1 MRNSSKSAL
10 VALIIPFV
18 LPACSVF
25 ERPRYVE
32 PIDPSNV
39 LLRET
44 EPTVYNVIKVTPEE
58 WQMLSK
64 ETREAIFDHNCTF
77 AKRNPD
83 AVPGFD
89 SRDCDRPVNGLGAA
103 SQN

>member
-1 MRNSSKSAL
+1 MP
-10 VALIIPFV
+10 VV
-18 LPACSVF
+18 LAACEHTDRSIWADTA
-25 ERPRYVE
+25 E
-32 PIDPSNV
+32 PENV

-44 EPTVYNVIKVTPEE
+44 EPNVYNIIHLTPEE
-58 WQMLSK
+58 YQMLSK
-64 ETREAIFDHNCTF
+64 ETREEIFDHNCTF